1 VTDEPTC
8 GKGLAEHSAVPR
20 LMADMT
26 EAMAEVLERHTK
38 ALDLTDSSSRREHE
52 AYLGL
57 VRDFREVS
65 ARLGETARRMAGYRE
80 LPMGRHD
87 MSAMVEP
94 ANVAAFQRYVRLEA
108 EFLTLLQSRVE
119 TDRGMLAAMESLRG

>member
-1 VTDEPTC
+1 MTDQPTC
-8 GKGLAEHSAVPR
+8 GKGLEEHSAVPR

-26 EAMAEVLERHTK
+26 DAMAEVLERHTK
-38 ALDLTDSSSRREHE
+38 ALDLTEPSSRREQE

-65 ARLGETARRMAGYRE
+65 ARLQDTAGRMARYRA

-87 MSAMVEP
+87 MSAMMDP
-94 ANVAAFQRYVRLEA
+94 ASVAAFQRYVQLEA
-108 EFLTLLQSRVE
+108 EFLTLLQSRGE
-119 TDRGMLAAMESLRG
+119 TDRGMLATMESLRG